1 MISKCSKPITIKR
14 QGQEKGWKKKE
25 WVTCYNAV
33 MPYPLKE
40 VAARTIFA
48 ALVRYAL
55 PFVRLLKVCYF

>member
-48 ALVRYAL
+48 AQIGRASCRERV
-55 PFVRLLKVCYF
+55 